1 MSSTYKYLLFKIFFL
16 FFIFKQED
24 CAIYFPFKI
33 INQEITNNN
42 LNSPSLMKSWN
53 YSQIFSE
60 LSIGSPPQ
68 KIGVFFVSNIY
79 ELNLF
84 ENLCDISTSY
94 YSKDKST
101 TYNYIKS
108 IKYIYNKV
116 LNCSIINES
125 IYLYTDKDQ
134 KNKITLDGI
143 NIIYS
148 DNKKED
154 FKPNIYD
161 KKEYEYHPNT
171 CLNIGFRASQQL
183 ILGYDLNIVYQLK
196 HYKIN
201 NVSVIQGYDFTFQYT
216 NNDEGYLIL
225 GEKPHQFDPKNYH
238 EEQYLSIGSKNTKY
252 TSEWYL
258 EFDNIYYNG
267 IRMNDSSK
275 YNSTFYTD
283 NSVKFDMNFG
293 LTEGTNNYENSIKS
307 DFFNNLIDKKICFSE
322 EVNDEY
328 RFYYCD
334 KGKSEDYIKKFF
346 PTLNFCIRQ
355 FGFCFSFDYK
365 DLFKEKD
372 DKIYFLIYFR
382 PQEHLFNRFTL
393 GQMLIKKYS
402 LTFNY
407 DSKLIGFYD
416 KNIKINT
423 TDDENNG
430 NDGNK
435 SNVKL
440 IVIFVVCLVVFIAL
454 GFLLGKLI
462 YDKTRKK
469 KANELIDDYDY
480 TPQDINPS

>member
-60 LSIGSPPQ
+60 LSIGTPPQ

-154 FKPNIYD
+154 FKP
-161 KKEYEYHPNT
+161 KK
-171 CLNIGFRASQQL
+171 
-183 ILGYDLNIVYQLK
+183 
-196 HYKIN
+196 
-201 NVSVIQGYDFTFQYT
+201 
-216 NNDEGYLIL
+216 
-225 GEKPHQFDPKNYH
+225 
-238 EEQYLSIGSKNTKY
+238 
-252 TSEWYL
+252 
-258 EFDNIYYNG
+258 
-267 IRMNDSSK
+267 
-275 YNSTFYTD
+275 
-283 NSVKFDMNFG
+283 
-293 LTEGTNNYENSIKS
+293 
-307 DFFNNLIDKKICFSE
+307 
-322 EVNDEY
+322 
-328 RFYYCD
+328 
-334 KGKSEDYIKKFF
+334 
-346 PTLNFCIRQ
+346 
-355 FGFCFSFDYK
+355 
-365 DLFKEKD
+365 
-372 DKIYFLIYFR
+372 
-382 PQEHLFNRFTL
+382 
-393 GQMLIKKYS
+393 
-402 LTFNY
+402 
-407 DSKLIGFYD
+407 
-416 KNIKINT
+416 
-423 TDDENNG
+423 
-430 NDGNK
+430 
-435 SNVKL
+435 
-440 IVIFVVCLVVFIAL
+440 
-454 GFLLGKLI
+454 
-462 YDKTRKK
+462 
-469 KANELIDDYDY
+469 
-480 TPQDINPS
+480 